1 MLRNTK
7 IINKGGVIVTVK
19 LTLKA
24 ARVNAGLTQKQLA
37 SLMGISETTMIK
49 WEKSNGKD
57 IKLGEFKKLCKIL
70 KVDTNQLIFLN
81 N

>member
-1 MLRNTK
+1 MT
-7 IINKGGVIVTVK
+7 IK

-37 SLMGISETTMIK
+37 SLMGISESTMIK

-57 IKLGEFKKLCKIL
+57 MKLVDFRKLCKIL
-70 KVDTNQLIFLN
+70 GINPNDIFFK
-81 N
+81 

>member
-1 MLRNTK
+1 MT
-7 IINKGGVIVTVK
+7 IK

-37 SLMGISETTMIK
+37 KLMGISESTMIK

-57 IKLGEFKKLCKIL
+57 IKLGDFEKLCKIL
-70 KVDTNQLIFLN
+70 KVDTHQIIFLTN
-81 N
+81 RLS

>member
-1 MLRNTK
+1 M
-7 IINKGGVIVTVK
+7 TVK

-37 SLMGISETTMIK
+37 YLLGISEVTMIK

-57 IKLGEFKKLCKIL
+57 IKLGEFEKLCKIL
-70 KVDTNQLIFLN
+70 NVDTHQLIFLN

>member
-1 MLRNTK
+1 MT
-7 IINKGGVIVTVK
+7 IK

-37 SLMGISETTMIK
+37 NLMEISESTMIK

-57 IKLGEFKKLCKIL
+57 IKLGDFEKLCKIL
-70 KVDTNQLIFLN
+70 KVDTHQIIFFN
-81 N
+81 

>member
-1 MLRNTK
+1 MS
-7 IINKGGVIVTVK
+7 VK

-37 SLMGISETTMIK
+37 SLLGISEVTMIK

-57 IKLGEFKKLCKIL
+57 IKLGEFEKLCKIL
-70 KVDTNQLIFLN
+70 NVDTHQLIFLN